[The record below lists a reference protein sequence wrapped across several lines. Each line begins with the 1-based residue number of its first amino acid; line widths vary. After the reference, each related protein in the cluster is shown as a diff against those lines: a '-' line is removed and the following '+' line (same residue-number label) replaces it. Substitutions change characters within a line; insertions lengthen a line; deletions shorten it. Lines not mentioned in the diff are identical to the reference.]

1 MLLLPHR
8 IASRAWAE
16 SFAAVYSAGGAG
28 AHYCA
33 VETAE
38 PPDEVTHGVTR
49 MALQV
54 MNFVHAAHG
63 RRLLGL
69 ALEWVQGKDGLLT
82 LVGPLGLHWEGEA
95 VPSWVRLRKLTRDSA
110 LLCSIVAQMACAA
123 APSPQLARSFARQRA
138 VVRLRALPESA
149 PSSSVL
155 ANARWSAR
163 THATGGLRH
172 SRDGVGTAASDLVA
186 DAADEARGLARS
198 DASAIDARG
207 LADCSIAH
215 TTHGRVADL
224 VSLLVAAQYS
234 RPAAAGGAVA
244 VPISERR

>member
-1 MLLLPHR
+1 MPLLPHR

-16 SFAAVYSAGGAG
+16 SFAAVYSAGGAD

-155 ANARWSAR
+155 ADARWSAR
-163 THATGGLRH
+163 THASGGMRH
-172 SRDGVGTAASDLVA
+172 CRDGVGTAASDLVA

-198 DASAIDARG
+198 GASAIDARG

-224 VSLLVAAQYS
+224 VSLLVAAQYA
-234 RPAAAGGAVA
+234 RPAAAGGGVA
-244 VPISERR
+244 VPISERC

>member
-1 MLLLPHR
+1 VLLLPHR

-95 VPSWVRLRKLTRDSA
+95 VPSWVRLRKLSRDSA

-149 PSSSVL
+149 PSASVL

-163 THATGGLRH
+163 THEH